1 MLSWQG
7 TIRWRKVSV
16 GIYETGNGSTRVLI
30 GRLGVERVKEKDCNK
45 LAENILFY
53 VTANM

>member
-1 MLSWQG
+1 MYG
-7 TIRWRKVSV
+7 
-16 GIYETGNGSTRVLI
+16 TGNTTVLHGIHRVLI

-53 VTANM
+53 VSANM